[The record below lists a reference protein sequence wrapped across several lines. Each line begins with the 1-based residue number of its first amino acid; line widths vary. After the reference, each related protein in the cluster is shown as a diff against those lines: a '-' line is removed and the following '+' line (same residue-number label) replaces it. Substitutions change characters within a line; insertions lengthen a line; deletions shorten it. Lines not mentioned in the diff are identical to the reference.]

1 MDRRACQA
9 TVHGIT
15 RVRHDL
21 GTKPPP
27 PQFVRAKLTNLLNA
41 APYTCTFF
49 FFFYL
54 LSSAHSRVLSQMKLL
69 KHYKQA
75 K

>member
-15 RVRHDL
+15 RVGHDL

-49 FFFYL
+49 FFNL

>member
-15 RVRHDL
+15 RVGHDL

-49 FFFYL
+49 FF
-54 LSSAHSRVLSQMKLL
+54 
-69 KHYKQA
+69 
-75 K
+75 

>member
-1 MDRRACQA
+1 MDRRACQP
-9 TVHGIT
+9 TVHGIA
-15 RVRHDL
+15 RVGHDL
-21 GTKPPP
+21 ATKPPP
-27 PQFVRAKLTNLLNA
+27 PQFVRVKLTNLLNA

-54 LSSAHSRVLSQMKLL
+54 LSSANSRVLSQMKLL

>member
-1 MDRRACQA
+1 MDRRACQP
-9 TVHGIT
+9 TVHGIA
-15 RVRHDL
+15 RVGHDL
-21 GTKPPP
+21 ATKQPP
-27 PQFVRAKLTNLLNA
+27 PQFVRVKLTNLLNT
-41 APYTCTFF
+41 APYTCTL
-49 FFFYL
+49 FYL

>member
-21 GTKPPP
+21 GTKERERVGWGAVGYQGAKKAEFISRTFLQ
-27 PQFVRAKLTNLLNA
+27 PQ
-41 APYTCTFF
+41 
-49 FFFYL
+49 
-54 LSSAHSRVLSQMKLL
+54 ME
-69 KHYKQA
+69 KQRCFGI
-75 K
+75 KINP